1 MHMILPNFKRVFLVQ
16 KKYQCVIH
24 SLLLISL
31 KILMVFSYFNRGD
44 LLSKYIIMQMNSVQ

>member
-1 MHMILPNFKRVFLVQ
+1 MCNPQTALNKG
-16 KKYQCVIH
+16 KKP
-24 SLLLISL
+24 SL